1 MSIKNFV
8 ANNFTLYPNKTLT
21 KFFNIYNIL
30 QFKFSNINGEI
41 DFGESYP
48 RFVNINSDIEINT
61 SEDIIIKAK
70 FVGKYDESIR
80 SFNTTIIFNDV
91 SKINK
96 FFNAEKLIEFFNTDN
111 SEVYDRIFDEIKI
124 V

>member
-8 ANNFTLYPNKTLT
+8 ANNFTLYPNKTLA

-70 FVGKYDESIR
+70 FVSKYDESIR
-80 SFNTTIIFNDV
+80 SLNTTIIFNDV
-91 SKINK
+91 SKNNK